1 MRIEKC
7 AELVDTPQEIDQC
20 VIDLDMGTTG
30 IDSYVSVSVASR
42 GDIYLVNK
50 VSKKI
55 LTGERKVAL
64 AA

>member
-1 MRIEKC
+1 MFADRI
-7 AELVDTPQEIDQC
+7 
-20 VIDLDMGTTG
+20 MGTTG

>member
-7 AELVDTPQEIDQC
+7 VERFDIPREIEKSMYRP
-20 VIDLDMGTTG
+20 IMGTTG

>member
-1 MRIEKC
+1 MFND
-7 AELVDTPQEIDQC
+7 LV
-20 VIDLDMGTTG
+20 MGTTG

-42 GDIYLVNK
+42 GDIYLANK